1 MGPIQQIITTKLQSA
16 LTPEFLEVLN
26 ESYMHS
32 VPTGSESHFKIVVV
46 SKNFV
51 GQRLVKRHQLV
62 FGILAAEL
70 AGSVHALAMHT
81 YTPVEWNDN
90 NNGAPDSPSCLGGDK
105 SV

>member
-46 SKNFV
+46 SENFV

-62 FGILAAEL
+62 YALLADEL
-70 AGSVHALAMHT
+70 AGPVHALAIHT
-81 YTPVEWNDN
+81 YTSKEWQTKE
-90 NNGAPDSPSCLGGDK
+90 GRAPDSPKCHGG
-105 SV
+105 

>member
-46 SKNFV
+46 SENFV

-62 FGILAAEL
+62 YGILADEL
-70 AGSVHALAMHT
+70 AG
-81 YTPVEWNDN
+81 
-90 NNGAPDSPSCLGGDK
+90 
-105 SV
+105 